1 MEIETGRTPG
11 QQVISISLTTL
22 VLARLLV
29 VTRCHPKQRK
39 NLRLVWSSPYGGFV
53 RNLRY
58 WCYSSGLSSA
68 GEATAATGLDV
79 CLDFH
84 VFFLELANLEWKLKF
99 SNCVERTSRPTSGR
113 RQP

>member
-39 NLRLVWSSPYGGFV
+39 NLRLVCEHRTEALWEICGIGVTHRALVQPAKLPPPPALTFV
-53 RNLRY
+53 LIFMCFSLR
-58 WCYSSGLSSA
+58 WLIWNGI
-68 GEATAATGLDV
+68 
-79 CLDFH
+79 
-84 VFFLELANLEWKLKF
+84 
-99 SNCVERTSRPTSGR
+99 
-113 RQP
+113 